1 MGRLMNRTTALAVL
15 AVAAVVTGGFAV
27 QARVTSS
34 AFDDLEA
41 AQIAQDA
48 DRIRIGLDGQVQL
61 LSNVGATNSIWDDAF
76 AAVGAGDQAALTE
89 AFPADVM
96 GSLGVDGLIGIGPD
110 GTVRTGGLRGGG
122 ADYSALPGALTDTS
136 LADRL
141 YQRGAGPLTGTCGAV
156 RADATAYV
164 FCGFPVYPSDGSGAP
179 SGGLVF
185 LRRLDDTAVAA
196 LGEEVGVDLGLVTA
210 VRDGAA
216 AQQPLSGRL
225 GDLAVTT
232 TDVDADTVAVTV
244 RVPALDGDPVL
255 VEAFRPRPI
264 HAAATSTTYKT
275 AALMGVSGVV
285 LLVAVLALVRRSTN
299 AEVRPLRA
307 TAEAIVASGDR
318 SMRIRPTGTGEIPA
332 LARAFDSVLDT
343 LGEREREAAD
353 EHARRTADMARTN
366 AEQREAE
373 LAAQQR
379 AGDLVAAAAQI
390 ERLLDGIAAQAESVR
405 AGAVSIGEQV
415 ELVDEAST
423 GLFARVREA
432 GGIVGTLGA
441 ALGHVDEMARSIARI
456 AAQTNLLALNATIE
470 AERAGQAGRGFA
482 VVADEVRQ
490 LSGDTDA
497 STKKITGTLSV
508 IDSSTHSV
516 TDVLGRMGEGA
527 HSVVDAASQVQQVA
541 EAQVSAV
548 DQLVTRLHDVSAEVR
563 RIAAR

>member
-1 MGRLMNRTTALAVL
+1 MGSLLNRTTALAVL

-27 QARVTSS
+27 EARVTSS

-61 LSNVGATNSIWDDAF
+61 LTNVGATNSIWDDAF
-76 AAVGAGDQAALTE
+76 AAVGTGDQAALIE
-89 AFPADVM
+89 AFPPDVT

-110 GTVRTGGLRGGG
+110 GTVRTGGLRGEG
-122 ADYSALPGALTDTS
+122 AAYAPLPAALIDAA

-141 YQRGAGPLTGTCGAV
+141 YQRGAEPLTGTCGAV
-156 RADATAYV
+156 RADPTAYV
-164 FCGFPVYPSDGSGAP
+164 FCGFPVYPSDASGAP
-179 SGGLVF
+179 GGGLVF

-196 LGEEVGVDLGLVTA
+196 LGEEVGLDLGLVRA
-210 VRDGAA
+210 VREGAA
-216 AQQPLSGRL
+216 AQQPLPGRL

-232 TDVDADTVAVTV
+232 ADVDADTVAVTA
-244 RVPALDGDPVL
+244 RVPVLDGDPVL

-275 AALMGVSGVV
+275 AALMGLSGVV
-285 LLVAVLALVRRSTN
+285 LLAAVLALVRRSTN

-318 SMRIRPTGTGEIPA
+318 SMRIRATGTGEIPA
-332 LARAFDSVLDT
+332 LADAFDSVLDA

-373 LAAQQR
+373 LAAQRR
-379 AGDLVAAAAQI
+379 AGELVAAAAQI
-390 ERLLDGIAAQAESVR
+390 EGLLDGIATQAESVR
-405 AGAVSIGEQV
+405 AGAVRIGEQV
-415 ELVDEAST
+415 GLVDEAST

-432 GGIVGTLGA
+432 GGIVGTLGE
-441 ALGHVDEMARSIARI
+441 ALGHVDDMARSIAGI

-470 AERAGQAGRGFA
+470 AERAGEAGRGFA

-497 STKKITGTLSV
+497 STKRITGTVSV
-508 IDSSTHSV
+508 IDSSTRSV
-516 TDVLGRMGEGA
+516 TDVLGRMSDGA

-541 EAQVSAV
+541 AAQVAAV
-548 DQLVTRLHDVSAEVR
+548 DQLVARLHDVSAEVR
-563 RIAAR
+563 QIAR